1 MQLKLSKIAEIT
13 GGKLKGDG
21 SAVIHD
27 VSEIQNADEGDI
39 TFLGNPKYEHYVQ
52 ETNAEAIIVDPDFSG
67 DYKNLIRVENVS
79 LAFSKMLDHYRPS
92 PPQPE
97 PQIHSQATV
106 SENAILG
113 VNIYIGPNVVVEDE
127 AVVENGAVVK
137 ANSYIGYKARVGANS
152 LIHPRVTLYNNCA
165 VGENVII
172 HSGTVIGSDGY
183 GFTRTQEGIEKIPQ
197 KGGVVIEDNVEI
209 GANCT
214 IDRGTISNTRVGKGT
229 KLDNLIQLGHNVEV
243 GEYCF
248 IVAQTGIAGSTK
260 VDDGVTI
267 AGQVGIAGHIKIGK
281 NAQIAAKSGITKDV
295 PPNTTMFWY
304 PAREHSKARK
314 DIVNIRRISKLKER
328 IKKLEQEIETMK
340 G

>member
-13 GGKLKGDG
+13 GGNLDGDG
-21 SAVIHD
+21 SVIIHD
-27 VSEIQNADEGDI
+27 VSEIQNAKKGEI
-39 TFLGNPKYEHYVQ
+39 TFLGNPKYEHYIQ
-52 ETNAEAIIVDPDFSG
+52 ETNAEAIIVGPDFSG
-67 DYKNLIRVENVS
+67 DYKNFIRVENVS
-79 LAFSKMLDHYRPS
+79 LAFSKMLDHFRPS

-97 PQIHSQATV
+97 PQIHPQATV

-127 AVVENGAVVK
+127 AVIENGAVVK
-137 ANSYIGYKARVGANS
+137 ANSYIGYKARVGASS
-152 LIHPRVTLYNNCA
+152 LINPRVTLYNNCA

-183 GFTRTQEGIEKIPQ
+183 GFTRTEKGIEKIPQ
-197 KGGVVIEDNVEI
+197 KGGVIIEDDVEI

-243 GEYCF
+243 GQYCF

-281 NAQIAAKSGITKDV
+281 KAKIAAKSGITKDV

-304 PAREHSKARK
+304 PAREHREARK

-328 IKKLEQEIETMK
+328 IKKLEQEIEIMK